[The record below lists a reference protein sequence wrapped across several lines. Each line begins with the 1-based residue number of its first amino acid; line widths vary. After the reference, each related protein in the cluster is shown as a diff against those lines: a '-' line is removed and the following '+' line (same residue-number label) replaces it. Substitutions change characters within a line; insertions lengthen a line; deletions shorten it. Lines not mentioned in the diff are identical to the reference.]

1 MITSK
6 GKSERIGQL
15 SVLNGKDRTSV
26 QQLNAGDMGAV
37 VKLKNTH
44 TSDTLCSPSKKVTL
58 QKTQYPNPN
67 IHSAV
72 ELHAKGDEEKLAMGL
87 AALHEEDPTFVYRVD
102 SEVRQT
108 IISGQGELHIK
119 ISIERLQRRFNIKV
133 DLIPPKIPYR
143 ETIHGKGASKYRH
156 KKQSGGAGQF
166 AEVWMR
172 IEPKPRGEG
181 FEFTES
187 LRGQNVDRVFVPSVE
202 KGVKSVLEDGVLA
215 GCHVVDVKVDFYDGK
230 QHPVDSKDIAFQ
242 TAGKH
247 AFREAFLG
255 ARPGLLEP
263 ICKVKVKMPEE
274 HMGDVMGDISGRRGK
289 VMGME
294 TDGSFQIV
302 NSQIPQAELYNYAN
316 TIRSLTGGR
325 GLHSE
330 EFSHYENMPKDLE
343 QRVITR
349 YKKSR
354 EED

>member
-1 MITSK
+1 
-6 GKSERIGQL
+6 
-15 SVLNGKDRTSV
+15 
-26 QQLNAGDMGAV
+26 
-37 VKLKNTH
+37 
-44 TSDTLCSPSKKVTL
+44 
-58 QKTQYPNPN
+58 
-67 IHSAV
+67 
-72 ELHAKGDEEKLAMGL
+72 
-87 AALHEEDPTFVYRVD
+87 VD

-108 IISGQGELHIK
+108 IISGQGELHLK

-263 ICKVKVKMPEE
+263 ICKVQVKMPEE

-343 QRVITR
+343 QRVINQ